1 MNVLDR
7 SVKEAKGGSTKSK
20 KVKQTNATL
29 ASLDAALASVD
40 LDDFAAPAATSV
52 VVQGMLLKKS
62 GGKHRRQHWNK
73 RYFHLPP
80 KSSVLSYY
88 KNEAAYENGKDA
100 LGSIEVG
107 GATVFQKEK
116 TKGGTHRFT
125 IASSERELKLRA
137 PNDEEYAKWIA
148 AFKPY
153 AAVFRD
159 LVDGDEEMIILG
171 DEEASSD
178 DEGGLSS
185 LRVASTRDRGA
196 SQAAVTVAAAGGGA
210 SEGSSRRSR
219 AARRGAAARCPRCR
233 PAACLARSSASGRSA
248 TLPSTPTAASSAGA
262 GAAGA
267 GAAAARRWCTTTRP
281 MSGSRGGRRSTRW
294 I

>member
-20 KVKQTNATL
+20 KVEQTNATL

-88 KNEAAYENGKDA
+88 KSEAAYESGKDA
-100 LGSIEVG
+100 LGSIEVQ

-210 SEGSSRRSR
+210 SEGWLEKKQGGEGRGRAMSSLTPRGLFGKKLGKWEKLLCHRRQR
-219 AARRGAAARCPRCR
+219 QRRRRGRERR
-233 PAACLARSSASGRSA
+233 ER
-248 TLPSTPTAASSAGA
+248 
-262 GAAGA
+262 
-267 GAAAARRWCTTTRP
+267 AAAARRWCTTTRP